1 MQTNNNQALVNAIA
15 ELTAQVEKLTN
26 DNFRLREFI
35 NEVKPGHDGSAEI
48 DAVIKALPRERVMQV
63 LNLLEDYNLQDVET
77 EVLKE
82 YVSKEFGVE
91 EIFTKNQ
98 ISDYVRYNYDITD
111 VYDADDDICRW
122 VQQNRS
128 MDEVFDEGEIVEWV
142 RDNRSVAD
150 VFDHSDIMECV
161 EDFEVSDVL
170 THFGEEIV
178 MEECSNQGWSKSKD
192 VSDVISQ
199 LEDVINQL
207 KA

>member
-1 MQTNNNQALVNAIA
+1 METLATLTNAIA
-15 ELTAQVEKLTN
+15 ELTAQVEKLTQEN
-26 DNFRLREFI
+26 ASLRE
-35 NEVKPGHDGSAEI
+35 EVKPGDDGSAMI
-48 DAVIKALPRERVMQV
+48 DAVIKALPRERVMEV
-63 LNLLEDYNLQDVET
+63 LNLREDFNLQDVET

-82 YVSKEFGVE
+82 YVSAEFGVE

-98 ISDYVRYNYDITD
+98 IIDYVKYNFEIDV

-122 VQQNRS
+122 VKDNRT

-150 VFDHSDIMECV
+150 VFDHSDILECV

-192 VSDVISQ
+192 VSDVIST
-199 LEDVINQL
+199 LEDVISQL